1 MLHKIFNY
9 HYDKNFIIKKYINSG
24 AYGDIFLAFS
34 QKENIFVCLKYINL
48 DKMKSSY
55 KKNEINKS
63 YTIDIENEIS
73 LLQLFSEYENSLKY
87 YGCYFDNINLN
98 TIVLILEKCDEN
110 LEEYMKNRNN
120 ASLNLNLIKEIFT
133 GINKVFKA
141 MQIKKIIH
149 RDLKLKNLLVKYIDN
164 KREKFIV
171 KLSDY
176 GIGKYL
182 NKGNTMTGLK
192 GTFETI
198 APEIILQKITKYENI
213 EDIFSLGVILY
224 QLSHNLKH
232 PYDDKPYDG
241 NYIQENN
248 IFNVYKDNFDEDNYN
263 IRIDNSIE
271 NEDFKDLLTKMLK
284 LNPKNRLTWEKY
296 FNHPFFK

>member
-1 MLHKIFNY
+1 
-9 HYDKNFIIKKYINSG
+9 
-24 AYGDIFLAFS
+24 
-34 QKENIFVCLKYINL
+34 
-48 DKMKSSY
+48 MKSSY
-55 KKNEINKS
+55 EKNEFNQS
-63 YTIDIENEIS
+63 LRIDIENEIS
-73 LLQLFSEYENSLKY
+73 ILKLFSEYENSLKY
-87 YGCYFDNINLN
+87 YGSYYDNNS
-98 TIVLILEKCDEN
+98 IVLVLEKCDEN

-164 KREKFIV
+164 KKEKFIV
-171 KLSDY
+171 KLLDY

-192 GTFETI
+192 GTLETI

-241 NYIQENN
+241 NPIQENN
-248 IFNVYKDNFDEDNYN
+248 IFNDYKDNFDEDNYN

-271 NEDFKDLLTKMLK
+271 NEDFKDLLKKMLK

-296 FNHPFFK
+296 FSHPFFK